1 MQTCQSIVLVTPVWN
16 DSKRLAIFAP
26 ELGAAICDSNL
37 PILWVIADDGS
48 NASERLKYEEITDYV
63 RTLGCQVDTIRLKDR
78 SFKGGVIYE
87 AWNNYPQ
94 ADWLA
99 FVDAD
104 GAVSAKSIIDLIYL
118 AREKGEDACVV
129 AVRSDQEK
137 PVRRSYKRRCSC
149 YLFMRLV
156 KFILGLELGDTQC
169 GAKVIS
175 GPTYRNFA
183 SQLRESG
190 YVFDVELLVL
200 LNIHAVNLL
209 HYTVEWEEKA
219 RGKINLL
226 RDGWSMLFGLLRIR
240 RRLRSGT
247 YNPLKS

>member
-1 MQTCQSIVLVTPVWN
+1 MQSCQSIVLVTPVWN

-26 ELGAAICDSNL
+26 ELGAAICDSQL

-48 NASERLKYEEITDYV
+48 NASNRLKYEVIADYV
-63 RTLGCQVDTIRLKDR
+63 RTLGCQVDTIRLEDR

-87 AWNNYPQ
+87 AWNNYPD

-118 AREKGEDACVV
+118 AREIGEEACAV

-137 PVRRSYKRRCSC
+137 PVRRSCKRRFSC
-149 YLFMRLV
+149 CLFMRLV
-156 KFILGLELGDTQC
+156 EFILGLKLGDTQC

-175 GPTYRNFA
+175 GSTYRNFA

-200 LNIHAVNLL
+200 LNMHAVNLI
-209 HYTVEWEEKA
+209 HCPVEWEEKA
-219 RGKINLL
+219 RGKIKLL
-226 RDGWSMLFGLLRIR
+226 RDGWSMLIGLLRIR
-240 RRLRSGT
+240 RRLRLGI

>member
-63 RTLGCQVDTIRLKDR
+63 RTLGCKVDTIRLKDR

-104 GAVSAKSIIDLIYL
+104 GAVSAKSILDLIYL
-118 AREKGEDACVV
+118 NREKGEDACVV

-137 PVRRSYKRRCSC
+137 IQCVVHTNAVAAAIYLYAFGSIHSRFRASIHSAALKSY
-149 YLFMRLV
+149 L
-156 KFILGLELGDTQC
+156 
-169 GAKVIS
+169 A
-175 GPTYRNFA
+175 
-183 SQLRESG
+183 
-190 YVFDVELLVL
+190 
-200 LNIHAVNLL
+200 
-209 HYTVEWEEKA
+209 
-219 RGKINLL
+219 
-226 RDGWSMLFGLLRIR
+226 LRIV
-240 RRLRSGT
+240 
-247 YNPLKS
+247 PLPHNYARVVTSWMLSF